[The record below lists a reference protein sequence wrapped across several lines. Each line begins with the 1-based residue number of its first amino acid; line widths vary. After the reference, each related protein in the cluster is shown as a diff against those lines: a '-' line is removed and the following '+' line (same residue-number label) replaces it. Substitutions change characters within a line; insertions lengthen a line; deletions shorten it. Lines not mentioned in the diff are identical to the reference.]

1 MFPQATPKITP
12 DVIRDQI
19 ADKLDILI
27 KSNERNDKKTNVI
40 IFLTLITVIF
50 TVLLFIFSF

>member
-1 MFPQATPKITP
+1 MSPQATPKITP

>member
-1 MFPQATPKITP
+1 MSPQATPKITP
-12 DVIRDQI
+12 DIIRDKV
-19 ADKLDILI
+19 ADKLDVLI

-50 TVLLFIFSF
+50 TVLLFLFSL

>member
-1 MFPQATPKITP
+1 MSPQATPKITP
-12 DVIRDQI
+12 DVIQDQI
-19 ADKLDILI
+19 TDKLDILI